1 MLESRTRRNRPGLTS
16 TQLDAAARQNVTRLK
31 GQTALIRGGGTGVG
45 RAVFPRIEGDWTDMG
60 KKLSK
65 EARAFEAATRRH
77 LKESRAISMLGF
89 ELESASRGHAIL
101 RLDARARH
109 KQLNNVVHGG
119 ILAALADTAGAIA
132 AYTTVP
138 KGVALATIEL
148 KINYLEGVPGGRIR
162 AEARVL
168 RTGRNFVVTECE
180 ILDRKGRLAAKALLT
195 FGAAGGHS
203 LQG

>member
-1 MLESRTRRNRPGLTS
+1 MP
-16 TQLDAAARQNVTRLK
+16 
-31 GQTALIRGGGTGVG
+31 
-45 RAVFPRIEGDWTDMG
+45 

-77 LKESRAISMLGF
+77 LKQSRAIAMLGF
-89 ELESASRGHAIL
+89 KLESASHGRAVL
-101 RLDARARH
+101 RLDAQACH
-109 KQLNNVVHGG
+109 KQLNDVVHGG

-132 AYTTVP
+132 AYTTVQ

-148 KINYLEGVPGGRIR
+148 KINYLEGVPGGRVR

-168 RTGRNFVVTECE
+168 RTGRNFIVTECE
-180 ILDRKGRLAAKALLT
+180 IFGQKGTLSAKALLT

>member
-1 MLESRTRRNRPGLTS
+1 VKVR
-16 TQLDAAARQNVTRLK
+16 
-31 GQTALIRGGGTGVG
+31 
-45 RAVFPRIEGDWTDMG
+45 

-65 EARAFEAATRRH
+65 EAKAFEAATRQH
-77 LKESRAISMLGF
+77 LKQSRAVAMLGF
-89 ELESASRGHAIL
+89 ALESASRGRAVL
-101 RLDARARH
+101 RLHARARH

-119 ILAALADTAGAIA
+119 ILAALADTTAAIA

-180 ILDRKGRLAAKALLT
+180 IFDGKGTLAAKALLT

-203 LQG
+203 LQN

>member
-1 MLESRTRRNRPGLTS
+1 VKVR
-16 TQLDAAARQNVTRLK
+16 K
-31 GQTALIRGGGTGVG
+31 K
-45 RAVFPRIEGDWTDMG
+45 

-65 EARAFEAATRRH
+65 EAKAFEAATRRH
-77 LKESRAISMLGF
+77 LKQSRAVAMLGF
-89 ELESASRGHAIL
+89 SLESASQGHAIL
-101 RLDARARH
+101 RLDAGARH

-119 ILAALADTAGAIA
+119 ILAALADTTAAIA
-132 AYTTVP
+132 AYTKVP

-180 ILDRKGRLAAKALLT
+180 IFDGKGTLAAKALLT

-203 LQG
+203 LQN

>member
-1 MLESRTRRNRPGLTS
+1 M
-16 TQLDAAARQNVTRLK
+16 
-31 GQTALIRGGGTGVG
+31 
-45 RAVFPRIEGDWTDMG
+45 
-60 KKLSK
+60 
-65 EARAFEAATRRH
+65 AATRRQM
-77 LKESRAISMLGF
+77 KKSRAIAMLGF
-89 ELESASRGHAIL
+89 ALEAVVEGRAVL
-101 RLDARARH
+101 RLDTRSRH

-119 ILAALADTAGAIA
+119 ILAALADTASAIA

-138 KGVALATIEL
+138 AGVALATVEL

-180 ILDRKGRLAAKALLT
+180 IFDRKGTLAAKALLT

-203 LQG
+203 LQK

>member
-1 MLESRTRRNRPGLTS
+1 MR
-16 TQLDAAARQNVTRLK
+16 
-31 GQTALIRGGGTGVG
+31 
-45 RAVFPRIEGDWTDMG
+45 

-65 EARAFEAATRRH
+65 EARAFAAATRRH
-77 LKESRAISMLGF
+77 LKESRAIAMLGF
-89 ELESASRGHAIL
+89 ALESASRGHAIL
-101 RLDARARH
+101 RLDVRARH
-109 KQLNNVVHGG
+109 KQLNHVVHGG

-148 KINYLEGVPGGRIR
+148 KINYLEAVPGGRIR

-168 RTGRNFVVTECE
+168 RTGRNFVVSECE
-180 ILDRKGRLAAKALLT
+180 IFDAKGMLAAKALLT

-203 LQG
+203 LQK